1 MFEKCPK
8 INRMCS
14 FCAKS
19 RYNKDTGKWDGKE
32 RLYCGAANTT
42 APVNQLPDCWKYM
55 SNSQKK
61 KFKLMRKF

>member
-19 RYNKDTGKWDGKE
+19 RYNKDTGKWDGE
-32 RLYCGAANTT
+32 EILYCGAANTT